1 MITSRRAVGQWFV
14 FLALAV
20 LIIGG
25 MLYLAGTAIVQSC
38 ACTQGPEPT
47 ASPLALAG
55 HSR

>member
-1 MITSRRAVGQWFV
+1 LITRHRAVGQWFV

-25 MLYLAGTAIVQSC
+25 MLYLASTAIVESC
-38 ACTQGPEPT
+38 ACTQVPEPA

-55 HSR
+55 RSR